1 MIIFLTL
8 CYIAVLAVLVKLG
21 VIKLTLWWKSS
32 PLVWMLLL
40 LMVLFLPM
48 QWGAPAGDLLVLNY
62 VVEIIPN
69 VAGEVTEVPV
79 KPQVPVTK
87 GDVLFQ
93 IDRRPFQAEVD
104 RLRAA
109 LAAAE
114 QNVPQLKAAYDGAAA
129 TLDQSVAQRDL
140 ATLNYDRALSIQK
153 ENAGAISQLRVDQ
166 SRQSLAAAE
175 AAVKVGQ
182 ANKEQARL
190 AWKQEI
196 DGENTQVA
204 ELKAQLRA
212 AQLNLD
218 WTTVRAPAD
227 GTVVSLFLRPG
238 QRVANFPVRSWLAYL
253 EQDATRTAVA
263 VPQYVLRHVKPGQP
277 VEVVLKLRPGQTFS
291 ATVESIAPLNS
302 EGQIQA
308 TGIVPEI
315 GAASASAQRFVVIV
329 NFDDENIEPNLLPG
343 GAAGS
348 AAIYTDSAGLTHV
361 IRRVMVRMQTWMN
374 YILP

>member
-8 CYIAVLAVLVKLG
+8 CYIALLAILVKLG
-21 VIKLTLWWKSS
+21 VIKLTFWWKIS
-32 PLVWMLLL
+32 PLVWGLLL
-40 LMVLFLPM
+40 LLVLFLPM
-48 QWGAPAGDLLVLNY
+48 QWGSPAGDLLVLNY

-69 VAGEVTEVPV
+69 VSGEVTEVPAI
-79 KPQVPVTK
+79 PLVPVTK

-104 RLRAA
+104 RLEAA

-114 QNVPQLKAAYDGAAA
+114 QNVPQLKTAFQAAAA
-129 TLDQSVAQRDL
+129 TLDQLVAQRDL
-140 ATLNYDRALSIQK
+140 AKLNYDRALSIQ
-153 ENAGAISQLRVDQ
+153 NDNPGAISQLQVDQ

-175 AAVKVGQ
+175 AAVKAGQ

-196 DGENTQVA
+196 NGENTQVA
-204 ELKAQLRA
+204 ELRAQLAA

-253 EQDATRTAVA
+253 ERDATRIAVA

-277 VEVVLKLRPGQTFS
+277 VEVVLKLRPGRTFA

-308 TGIVPEI
+308 SGVVPKI
-315 GAASASAQRFVVIV
+315 GAASASEQRFVVIV
-329 NFDDENIEPNLLPG
+329 NFDDENIEPSLLSG
-343 GAAGS
+343 GAAGT
-348 AAIYTDSAGLTHV
+348 AAIYTDSVRMTHV
-361 IRRVMVRMQTWMN
+361 IRRIMVRMQTWVN

>member
-1 MIIFLTL
+1 MIVFLTL
-8 CYIAVLAVLVKLG
+8 CYVAILAIFVKLG
-21 VIKLTLWWKSS
+21 VIKLTLWWKIS
-32 PLVWMLLL
+32 PLVWMLVMLII
-40 LMVLFLPM
+40 LFLPM

-79 KPQVPVTK
+79 KPLVPVTK

-104 RLRAA
+104 RLEAA
-109 LAAAE
+109 LAAAV
-114 QNVPQLKAAYDGAAA
+114 QNVPQLKTAYEAAAA
-129 TLDQSVAQRDL
+129 TLEQSVAQRDL
-140 ATLNYDRALSIQK
+140 AQLNYDRALSIQK
-153 ENAGAISQLRVDQ
+153 ENAGAISQLQVDQ
-166 SRQSLAAAE
+166 SRQSLAATE
-175 AAVKVGQ
+175 AAVKVSQ
-182 ANKEQARL
+182 ANREQARL

-196 DGENTQVA
+196 DGENTSVA
-204 ELKAQLRA
+204 ELKAQLTA
-212 AQLNLD
+212 ARLNLD

-238 QRVANFPVRSWLAYL
+238 NRVANFPVRSWLAYL
-253 EQDATRTAVA
+253 ERDGARIAVA

-291 ATVESIAPLNS
+291 ATVDSIAPINS

-308 TGIVPEI
+308 SGIVPEI
-315 GAASASAQRFVVIV
+315 SPASFSEQRFVVIV
-329 NFDDENIEPNLLPG
+329 DFDDENIDQNMLSG
-343 GAAGS
+343 GAMGT
-348 AAIYTDSAGLTHV
+348 AAIYTDNARMTHV
-361 IRRVMVRMQTWMN
+361 IRRIMVRMQTWTN

>member
-1 MIIFLTL
+1 
-8 CYIAVLAVLVKLG
+8 
-21 VIKLTLWWKSS
+21 
-32 PLVWMLLL
+32 
-40 LMVLFLPM
+40 
-48 QWGAPAGDLLVLNY
+48 
-62 VVEIIPN
+62 
-69 VAGEVTEVPV
+69 
-79 KPQVPVTK
+79 
-87 GDVLFQ
+87 VLFQ

-104 RLRAA
+104 QLEAA

-114 QNVPQLKAAYDGAAA
+114 QNVPQLKTAYEAAAA
-129 TLDQSVAQRDL
+129 TLEQSVAQRDL

-153 ENAGAISQLRVDQ
+153 DNVGAISQLQVDQ

-182 ANKEQARL
+182 ANKEQSRL

-204 ELKAQLRA
+204 ELKAQLTA

-238 QRVANFPVRSWLAYL
+238 QRVANFPVRSWLAFL
-253 EQDATRTAVA
+253 ERGGTRTAIA
-263 VPQYVLRHVKPGQP
+263 VPQYVLRHVRPDQP
-277 VEVVLKLRPGQTFS
+277 VEVILKRRPGKTFS

-302 EGQIQA
+302 QGQVQA

-315 GAASASAQRFVVIV
+315 GAASAIAQRFVVIV
-329 NFDDENIEPNLLPG
+329 NFDDENIEPNLLSG
-343 GAAGS
+343 GTSGT
-348 AAIYTDSAGLTHV
+348 AAIYTDNAGLTHV
-361 IRRVMVRMQTWMN
+361 IRRVMIRMQTWMN